1 MADYKGNNLVA
12 LTVDLVLMLIII
24 GIGYMMVKLGF

>member
-1 MADYKGNNLVA
+1 MADHKDNNLVA